1 MPNYF
6 VDDRFIFLLLFQD
19 MLRNLSPTTNSII
32 VNPTHTYE
40 ERQIK
45 NELDTAVEQPAGD
58 AEMND
63 NTVVNKFYDVPS
75 TPNQP
80 GKIARDYLSILLV

>member
-1 MPNYF
+1 
-6 VDDRFIFLLLFQD
+6 
-19 MLRNLSPTTNSII
+19 MLRNLSPTANSII

-45 NELDTAVEQPAGD
+45 NELDTAVEQPAAD
-58 AEMND
+58 AEIND
-63 NTVVNKFYDVPS
+63 NSVVNKCYDVPS

-80 GKIARDYLSILLV
+80 GTVATESLV